1 MSDLIDL
8 LFSAQN
14 GQLVSNLAQRFGL
27 SDEQM
32 DNAVKSLAPALA
44 IGLRNAAE
52 QPSGFEKLI
61 GALTTP
67 ENESAYD
74 QPDAAHADDTVAR
87 SRELL
92 SDLFG
97 SPAAAGQVVQVAAR
111 DSGLRPDILSQLLP
125 VLASVLLGGLFK
137 NVNNQGLGGILGQ
150 LANSGALG
158 PILEQVLGGGGRA
171 APPQPEP
178 MPMPMP
184 RQGGGGLG
192 GLLGGILGSLLGGG
206 RRPPPGYERGGGP
219 IGGGPI
225 GAPSG
230 GGTGGDI
237 LGGGPAGPTAD
248 FDPAQLQQAIEQI
261 KKTLQVGQGGGG
273 AGSGAPSANA
283 GGHADLESIL
293 GQMFGKR

>member
-32 DNAVKSLAPALA
+32 DNAVKALAPALA

-52 QPSGFEKLI
+52 QPSGFEKII
-61 GALTTP
+61 GALVTP

-74 QPDAAHADDTVAR
+74 RPDAAHADDSVAR

-137 NVNNQGLGGILGQ
+137 NVSNQGLGGILGQ
-150 LANSGALG
+150 LASSGALG
-158 PILEQVLGGGGRA
+158 SILEQVLGGGRA
-171 APPQPEP
+171 APPEP
-178 MPMPMP
+178 TPGP
-184 RQGGGGLG
+184 RPGGMGGGLG
-192 GLLGGILGSLLGGG
+192 GLLGGILGSLLGG
-206 RRPPPGYERGGGP
+206 RRPPPGYQRGGGP
-219 IGGGPI
+219 VA
-225 GAPSG
+225 APSG
-230 GGTGGDI
+230 GSSGGDI
-237 LGGGPAGPTAD
+237 LGGGGSVGPTAE

-261 KKTLQVGQGGGG
+261 KKTLQVGRGDGG
-273 AGSGAPSANA
+273 AAGANA
-283 GGHADLESIL
+283 GGGQSDLESIL